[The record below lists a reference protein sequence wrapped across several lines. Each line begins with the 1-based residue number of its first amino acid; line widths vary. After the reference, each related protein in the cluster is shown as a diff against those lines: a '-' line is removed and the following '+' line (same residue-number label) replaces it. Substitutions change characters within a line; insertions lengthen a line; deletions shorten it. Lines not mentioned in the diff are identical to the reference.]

1 MGWKPTLQ
9 CVSQANFGT
18 VKRAWK
24 EKVWPAAI
32 VALSSDRCYPK
43 DLEVLK
49 VTINL
54 SYRSMHKKLQKG
66 YARNGNCSFVY
77 LNCTLKKTCS

>member
-18 VKRAWK
+18 VKRAWE
-24 EKVWPAAI
+24 EKFWPAAI

-49 VTINL
+49 VMINL
-54 SYRSMHKKLQKG
+54 SY
-66 YARNGNCSFVY
+66 
-77 LNCTLKKTCS
+77 